1 MTAREITLQL
11 FMYTHLKR
19 LKLNITLRIFYA
31 QALKVKRATKVRI
44 YPDAEQTAFLN
55 AQFGAVRFAYNKA
68 LHISRHIYQRHGVSL
83 KAARDIKPLLAV
95 AKKSRHYNW
104 LKEYDSLALQ
114 QAVINLDKAFA
125 NFFNKKLQARFP
137 VFKSKHGKQSS
148 YHPNGKVLT
157 DAIQLPKIPPIRA
170 NIHREIVGKVSSI
183 TITRNTAGKYYAS
196 ILADDGQEAPAKPA
210 NINALTGYDIGLKDY
225 LIRDD
230 GDKTSNPRFVI
241 NAYRRLRRDSKA
253 LSRKQLCSA
262 NRKKAR
268 IRLAAQHERVANARA
283 DFQHKLSRRIIDENQ
298 AVIVETLKSANMM
311 KNRRLARH
319 IGDAAWSGF
328 VAKLAYKAE
337 SEGVHLVKLDQWFAS
352 SKTCHCCGHRMSEM
366 PLKVREWKCPAC
378 LVQHD
383 RDINAA
389 MNIRQKG
396 ITELMAAGLVVKAH
410 GGLRNSVFQMVAA

>member
-1 MTAREITLQL
+1 M
-11 FMYTHLKR
+11 
-19 LKLNITLRIFYA
+19 
-31 QALKVKRATKVRI
+31 KRATKVRI
-44 YPDAEQTAFLN
+44 YPNDEQAAFLN

-68 LHISRHIYQRHGVSL
+68 LHIGRHMYQRHGVSL
-83 KAARDIKPLLAV
+83 KPARDIKPLLAV
-95 AKKSRHYNW
+95 AKKSRRYSW

-125 NFFNKKLQARFP
+125 NFFQKRARFP
-137 VFKSKHGKQSS
+137 TFKNKHGKQSS

-157 DAIQLPKIPPIRA
+157 DAIQLPKIPAIRA

-183 TITRNTAGKYYAS
+183 TITRNAAGKYYAS
-196 ILADDGQEAPAKPA
+196 ILADDGQEAAVKPTYITSVA
-210 NINALTGYDIGLKDY
+210 GYDLGLSHYMIGN
-225 LIRDD
+225 D
-230 GDKTSNPRFVI
+230 GGKVANPRHLV

-253 LSRKQLCSA
+253 ISRKRLGSA
-262 NRKKAR
+262 NRRKAR
-268 IRLAAQHERVANARA
+268 LRLAAQHERVANARA

-337 SEGVHLVKLDQWFAS
+337 SAWVHLVKLDQWYAS
-352 SKTCHCCGHRMSEM
+352 SKTCHCCGHKMPEMS
-366 PLKVREWKCPAC
+366 LKVREWKCPGCSAD
-378 LVQHD
+378 HD

-389 MNIRQKG
+389 INIQHKG
-396 ITELMAAGLVVKAH
+396 ITELMAACHFVKAH
-410 GGLRNSVFQMVAA
+410 RGLRKSGPVSVAA